1 MVIRVNESQAPKYN
15 GEVLNRIHALNVQI
29 FCEESTNGQEVIPT
43 EISFDFTFYTLTESG
58 NRLYN
63 KSKKQVLDKC
73 LVDNFIGLAMQK
85 AAHGN
90 IDYLVLQQYVEKVMA
105 DVIKDQKRQYSTV
118 NYSED

>member
-1 MVIRVNESQAPKYN
+1 
-15 GEVLNRIHALNVQI
+15 
-29 FCEESTNGQEVIPT
+29 
-43 EISFDFTFYTLTESG
+43 
-58 NRLYN
+58 
-63 KSKKQVLDKC
+63 
-73 LVDNFIGLAMQK
+73 MQK